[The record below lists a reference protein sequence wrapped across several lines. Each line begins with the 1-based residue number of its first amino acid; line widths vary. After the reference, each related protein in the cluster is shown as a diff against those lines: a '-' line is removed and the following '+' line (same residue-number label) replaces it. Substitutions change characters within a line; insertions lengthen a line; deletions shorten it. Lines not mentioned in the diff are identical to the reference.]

1 LGFDFG
7 LKTLDFGLYFSLW
20 SLWLNKELD
29 KYIIMTKFIIMN
41 SPKIYNKLIEE
52 IKRYFKE
59 NNLTRAVIG
68 LSGGIDS
75 GIVALLTTYAIGKE
89 NIECLFMPTEF
100 TAESSKKDALE
111 LCKNLQVAII
121 EFDLTD
127 IFDIYIETLIE
138 KFIIKGINVPEENL
152 QARIRANLLMY
163 VANRKNAIVIAT
175 GNRSEILTGYCT
187 LYGDTVGAIAPIGSL
202 YKTEVYELT
211 EWINK
216 NKGNP
221 IPKSIIDKAPSAEL
235 NRDQKDEEELLPYKI
250 LDPILKL
257 YVDEGK
263 NKEEIIDAG
272 FKKEHV
278 EKTIHLVESTHFK
291 RIKLPVVIETN

>member
-1 LGFDFG
+1 
-7 LKTLDFGLYFSLW
+7 LKIFRV
-20 SLWLNKELD
+20 D
-29 KYIIMTKFIIMN
+29 KYIIMIKFIIMN

-52 IKRYFKE
+52 IKKYFKE
-59 NNLTRAVIG
+59 NNISRAVIG

-75 GIVALLTTYAIGKE
+75 SITALLTTNAIGKE
-89 NIECLFMPTEF
+89 NIDCIFMPTEF
-100 TAESSKKDALE
+100 TQGSSKNDAYE
-111 LCKNLQVAII
+111 LCKNIQVPLT
-121 EFDLTD
+121 EFDITN
-127 IFDIYIETLIE
+127 IFDVYIENLIG
-138 KFIIKGINVPEENL
+138 KFIIKGINIPEENL

-216 NKGNP
+216 NKGNI
-221 IPKSIIDKAPSAEL
+221 IPKSIIEKAPSAEL
-235 NRDQKDEEELLPYKI
+235 NKDQKDEEELLPYKI

-263 NKEEIIDAG
+263 SKEEIIETG
-272 FKKEHV
+272 FQKEHV
-278 EKTIHLVESTHFK
+278 EKIINRVESTHFK
-291 RIKLPVVIETN
+291 RIKLPVIIETK

>member
-1 LGFDFG
+1 MEIFRV
-7 LKTLDFGLYFSLW
+7 
-20 SLWLNKELD
+20 D
-29 KYIIMTKFIIMN
+29 KNQNNIKFIVMN
-41 SPKIYNKLIEE
+41 SPDIYNKLIEE
-52 IKRYFKE
+52 IKKYFKE
-59 NNLTRAVIG
+59 NNITRAVIG

-75 GIVALLTTYAIGKE
+75 SIVALLTTHVIGKE
-89 NIECLFMPTEF
+89 NIDCIFMPTEF
-100 TAESSKKDALE
+100 TAESSKEDAYE
-111 LCKNLQVAII
+111 LCKNMQVPLT
-121 EFDLTD
+121 EFDITN
-127 IFDIYIETLIE
+127 IFDTYIETLAK
-138 KFIIKGINVPEENL
+138 KFIIKEIEIPEENL

-202 YKTEVYELT
+202 YKTEVYELA

-221 IPKSIIDKAPSAEL
+221 IPKSIIEKAPSAEL
-235 NRDQKDEEELLPYKI
+235 NKDQKDEEELLPYKI

-263 NKEEIIDAG
+263 SKKEIIEAG
-272 FKKEHV
+272 FKEEHIK
-278 EKTIHLVESTHFK
+278 KTINLVESTHFK
-291 RIKLPVVIETN
+291 RIKLPVVIETK

>member
-1 LGFDFG
+1 LNCFPFPHFPIF
-7 LKTLDFGLYFSLW
+7 LIFPLCT
-20 SLWLNKELD
+20 LWLNRELD

-41 SPKIYNKLIEE
+41 SETIYNKLIEE
-52 IKRYFKE
+52 IKKYFKE
-59 NNLTRAVIG
+59 NNIRRAVIG

-75 GIVALLTTYAIGKE
+75 SITALLTTYAFGKE
-89 NIECLFMPTEF
+89 NIDCIFMPTEF
-100 TAESSKKDALE
+100 TAESSKKDAFE
-111 LCKNLQVAII
+111 LCKNLQVPLT
-121 EFDLTD
+121 EFDITD
-127 IFDIYIETLIE
+127 IFDIYIETLAK
-138 KFIIKGINVPEENL
+138 KFIIKGIEIPEENL

-187 LYGDTVGAIAPIGSL
+187 LYGDTVGAVAPIGSL
-202 YKTEVYELT
+202 YKTKVYELAK
-211 EWINK
+211 WINK

-221 IPKSIIDKAPSAEL
+221 IPKSIIEKAPSAEL

-263 NKEEIIDAG
+263 SKKEIIEAG
-272 FKKEHV
+272 FKEEHIK
-278 EKTIHLVESTHFK
+278 KTINLVESTHFK
-291 RIKLPVVIETN
+291 RIKLPVVIETK

>member
-1 LGFDFG
+1 
-7 LKTLDFGLYFSLW
+7 
-20 SLWLNKELD
+20 
-29 KYIIMTKFIIMN
+29 MTKFIIMN

-52 IKRYFKE
+52 IKKYFKE
-59 NNLTRAVIG
+59 NNLNRAVIG

-100 TAESSKKDALE
+100 TAESSKKDAFE
-111 LCKNLQVAII
+111 LCKNLQVPLT
-121 EFDLTD
+121 EFDITD
-127 IFDIYIETLIE
+127 IFDIYIETLAK
-138 KFIIKGINVPEENL
+138 KFIIKGIEIPEENL

-163 VANRKNAIVIAT
+163 VANKKNAIVIAT

-202 YKTEVYELT
+202 YKTEVYELA
-211 EWINK
+211 EWVNK
-216 NKGNP
+216 NKGNI
-221 IPKSIIDKAPSAEL
+221 IPKSIVDKAPSAEL
-235 NRDQKDEEELLPYKI
+235 NKDQKDEEELLPYKI

-263 NKEEIIDAG
+263 NKEEIINAG
-272 FKKEHV
+272 YKEEHI
-278 EKTIHLVESTHFK
+278 EKTINLVKSTCFK
-291 RIKLPVVIETN
+291 RIKLPVIIETR

>member
-1 LGFDFG
+1 MDM
-7 LKTLDFGLYFSLW
+7 
-20 SLWLNKELD
+20 E
-29 KYIIMTKFIIMN
+29 
-41 SPKIYNKLIEE
+41 KIYNKLIEE
-52 IKRYFKE
+52 IKKYFKE
-59 NNLTRAVIG
+59 HNNINRAVIG

-75 GIVALLTTYAIGKE
+75 SITALLITNAIGKE
-89 NIECLFMPTEF
+89 NIDCLFLPTEF
-100 TAESSKKDALE
+100 TADSSKKDAYE
-111 LCKNLQVAII
+111 LCKNLQIPLT
-121 EFDLTD
+121 EFDITN
-127 IFDIYIETLIE
+127 IFDIYIETLAK
-138 KFIIKGINVPEENL
+138 KFIIKGIDVPEENL

-216 NKGNP
+216 NKGNI
-221 IPKSIIDKAPSAEL
+221 IPKSIIEKAPSAEL
-235 NRDQKDEEELLPYKI
+235 NRDQKDEEELLPYKT

-263 NKEEIIDAG
+263 SKEEIIEAG
-272 FKKEHV
+272 FKKEHI
-278 EKTIHLVESTHFK
+278 EKTINLIESTHFK
-291 RIKLPVVIETN
+291 RIKLPVIIEIK